1 MTHEDS
7 VQIEATSPASPR
19 AGVRRCATAW
29 ERGLTVVSGKGC
41 ASVAGMSGSA
51 FLPERKFSALQGL
64 ENSQNA
70 EGILILCE
78 PGPRAGGTPSAEDEG
93 ATRDRR
99 CSSECSRSGTS
110 VDDGRRWARSGSL
123 IHGGGAAS
131 ARQRG
136 ETFPPRKVLKTHKTG
151 KESRFCAS
159 PFRG

>member
-19 AGVRRCATAW
+19 VRVWQCATAW
-29 ERGLTVVSGKGC
+29 ERGLTVVSGKGR
-41 ASVAGMSGSA
+41 ASVAA
-51 FLPERKFSALQGL
+51 FLPERKFSALQGI

-78 PGPRAGGTPSAEDEG
+78 PGPRAGGTPSAE
-93 ATRDRR
+93 RDRR
-99 CSSECSRSGTS
+99 CSRSEGSRSVSS
-110 VDDGRRWARSGSL
+110 VDDGRRWARSRSL

-136 ETFPPRKVLKTHKTG
+136 KL
-151 KESRFCAS
+151 
-159 PFRG
+159 FRLPKA

>member
-1 MTHEDS
+1 MTHEGS

-19 AGVRRCATAW
+19 ALARVRRCARAW
-29 ERGLTVVSGKGC
+29 ERGLVVVSGKGR
-41 ASVAGMSGSA
+41 ASVAGMSGSS
-51 FLPERKFSALQGL
+51 FPPEGKFSALQSL

-99 CSSECSRSGTS
+99 CSRSKGSRSGTS
-110 VDDGRRWARSGSL
+110 VDDGRRWARSRSL

-151 KESRFCAS
+151 KE
-159 PFRG
+159 

>member
-7 VQIEATSPASPR
+7 VQIEPTSPASPR
-19 AGVRRCATAW
+19 ARVRRCATAW
-29 ERGLTVVSGKGC
+29 GRGLTVVSGRGR
-41 ASVAGMSGSA
+41 ASVAGMNGSA
-51 FLPERKFSALQGL
+51 FLPERKFFALQGL

-78 PGPRAGGTPSAEDEG
+78 PGPLVGGTPSAEDEG

-99 CSSECSRSGTS
+99 CSRSEGSRSGTS
-110 VDDGRRWARSGSL
+110 VDDGRRRARSRLL

-136 ETFPPRKVLKTHKTG
+136 KL
-151 KESRFCAS
+151 
-159 PFRG
+159 FRLAKA

>member
-19 AGVRRCATAW
+19 ARVRRCATAW
-29 ERGLTVVSGKGC
+29 ERGLTVVSGKGRP
-41 ASVAGMSGSA
+41 SVAGMSGSA

-78 PGPRAGGTPSAEDEG
+78 PGPRAGGTPSAE
-93 ATRDRR
+93 RDRR
-99 CSSECSRSGTS
+99 CSRSEGSRSVSS
-110 VDDGRRWARSGSL
+110 VDDGRRWARSRLL

-136 ETFPPRKVLKTHKTG
+136 
-151 KESRFCAS
+151 
-159 PFRG
+159 